1 MVTATTRSET
11 LTPFELRLARL
22 RELSDRDPHTARD
35 DAWEWFAEAGTRARS
50 DRAGAIAELDELFRS
65 GRPSRDIDGA
75 TEGRLVT
82 FTVSPLFDRAIATL
96 TGAWMPL
103 LGKRFDSQ
111 AGTGDNLLARS
122 ARWPSRLPWPTYPMT
137 GSDAGLVAF
146 DFNTWIEPGA
156 VDPDR
161 DVLVIDYASVDSN
174 PRVIIKQI
182 RDELVEVVP
191 GAHLGKMLWHHG
203 DGPDARHTL
212 LAFFALRSELSG

>member
-1 MVTATTRSET
+1 
-11 LTPFELRLARL
+11 
-22 RELSDRDPHTARD
+22 
-35 DAWEWFAEAGTRARS
+35 
-50 DRAGAIAELDELFRS
+50 
-65 GRPSRDIDGA
+65 
-75 TEGRLVT
+75 
-82 FTVSPLFDRAIATL
+82 
-96 TGAWMPL
+96 
-103 LGKRFDSQ
+103 
-111 AGTGDNLLARS
+111 
-122 ARWPSRLPWPTYPMT
+122 MT
-137 GSDAGLVAF
+137 GSDAGLVVF

-191 GAHLGKMLWHHG
+191 GAHLGKMLWRHG